1 MNLPSGKAFKTNLDN
16 ASTDAFKVIE
26 ELRRKRFS
34 GYLALAIKGQK
45 GVEEA
50 TLLMDEGKV
59 VGAAYEYYAYNK
71 SFAGEKAFQRFVN
84 ATAAK
89 HGTIDVF
96 ELSSEQVHLALA
108 FNEDIVF
115 VPQEKALR
123 NVKVKECSPF
133 FEDEVRKEVEA
144 ANPEDVSK
152 KFKMYELT
160 KAAPTTQLP
169 THEEEQK

>member
-1 MNLPSGKAFKTNLDN
+1 MNLPYGKAFKTNLDN

-34 GYLALAIKGQK
+34 GYLALAVKGQK

-50 TLLMDEGKV
+50 TLLLDEGKI

-71 SFAGEKAFQRFVN
+71 TFSGEKAFQRFVN

-89 HGTIDVF
+89 HGTLEVF
-96 ELSSEQVHLALA
+96 ELTSEQVHLALA
-108 FNEDIVF
+108 FNEDSVF
-115 VPQEKALR
+115 VPQEQALR
-123 NVKVKECSPF
+123 NVKVKEFSPF
-133 FEDEVRKEVEA
+133 FEDEVRKDAETA
-144 ANPEDVSK
+144 SPQDVSK

-160 KAAPTTQLP
+160 KTAPAAKLP
-169 THEEEQK
+169 THEETNQ